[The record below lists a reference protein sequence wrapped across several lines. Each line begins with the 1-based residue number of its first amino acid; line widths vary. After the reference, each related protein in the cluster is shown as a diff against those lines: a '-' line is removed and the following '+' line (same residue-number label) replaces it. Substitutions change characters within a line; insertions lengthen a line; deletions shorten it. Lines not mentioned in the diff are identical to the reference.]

1 MKPYVQTKIHNSCE
15 QIITIQSNSTHDGVE
30 VYFSESDG
38 THQTGILYLDDD
50 EVIAFSKKLQEMID
64 WLKIK

>member
-15 QIITIQSNSTHDGVE
+15 QIITIQCNSTDDGLE

-38 THQTGILYLDDD
+38 THQTGILYLDSD
-50 EVIAFSKKLQEMID
+50 EVIAFSKKLQEMIE